1 MSLIDEI
8 KIVEI
13 KRDRYA
19 RESTFTNGRI
29 KIQCPANGIG
39 LRSKKDLET
48 FIKLRLNFPTERLG
62 FCIVSLANADRTFI
76 EMQKTLNDEKHKLA
90 PTAEGRQLKM
100 FQNQTFL
107 AVEPATERTYYYQKD
122 ECDKLLASLESPNF
136 IKEIII
142 EIKQKLTQYDSG
154 RSQEFQDWKINF
166 MEEKWLELSADPIRL
181 NELVNDNFDSQNRCQ
196 ASIQIPPTPP
206 LVKRSLFY
214 VSTKIIERAT
224 VKAKSNTAVYFNM
237 PFSIL
242 KDEDFRQQILN
253 YCEKSTNKI
262 IILKIHD
269 LDNMLDPD
277 KEDQRQ
283 AFSEIQEKMCELRKN
298 NKFTILLEGGKLTF
312 PSLVRGFDIVTNH
325 IAGKNKKGGPPN
337 KKRQPTELI
346 GFRQYF
352 IKEKQIFYQYPKMI
366 TYTQN
371 HLILTNG
378 EHGLKCS
385 LPCCKDVKSIDDL
398 PRDIWNN
405 SIVRP
410 HYCLTINEMAKEI
423 SRLIN
428 ENKIQ
433 DAKNILLLSELCV
446 LKHLIPDV

>member
-8 KIVEI
+8 KIAEI

-19 RESTFTNGRI
+19 RESIFTNGSV
-29 KIQCPANGIG
+29 KIQCPTNGIG

-62 FCIVSLANADRTFI
+62 LCIVSLANADRTFI
-76 EMQKTLNDEKHKLA
+76 EMQKKLNDEKHKLA
-90 PTAEGRQLKM
+90 PTAEGIQLKM
-100 FQNQTFL
+100 FQDQTFL
-107 AVEPATERTYYYQKD
+107 AVEPATERTYYYQK
-122 ECDKLLASLESPNF
+122 EEGDKLLASLESPNF
-136 IKEIII
+136 IKEITAA
-142 EIKQKLTQYDSG
+142 IKQKLTQYDSG
-154 RSQEFQDWKINF
+154 RSQKFQDWKLEF
-166 MEEKWLELSADPIRL
+166 MEEKWLELNANPVLL
-181 NELVNDNFDSQNRCQ
+181 NELVNENFDSQNRCQ
-196 ASIQIPPTPP
+196 ANIQIPPTPP

-214 VSTKIIERAT
+214 VATKIIEAST
-224 VKAKSNTAVYFNM
+224 KKARTNTAVYFNM

-242 KDEDFRQQILN
+242 KDGDFRQQILD
-253 YCEKSTNKI
+253 YCEKSPNKI
-262 IILKIHD
+262 VILKIHG
-269 LDNMLDPD
+269 LDNMVDPD

-312 PSLVRGFDIVTNH
+312 PSLTRGFDIVTNS
-325 IAGKNKKGGPPN
+325 ISGRNKKGGPPN
-337 KKRQPTELI
+337 RKRQPEELT
-346 GFRQYF
+346 GFSQYF

-366 TYTQN
+366 TYAQN
-371 HLILTNG
+371 HLELTDG
-378 EHGLKCS
+378 EHGLRCS
-385 LPCCKDVKSIDDL
+385 LPCCKDVKSIEDL

-405 SIVRP
+405 SVVRP

-423 SRLIN
+423 SKLIN
-428 ENKIQ
+428 LNKIQ